1 MRDSFLK
8 KELIR
13 VRGQQLIINNLINKK
28 KFKIPIHLALG
39 HEALSVA
46 IAQNFSINDKLLLT
60 HRNIHYHLSLSKTL
74 NSSIE
79 AYELKR
85 KGLESGKY
93 GSMNLINKKKGII
106 YTSSILGNNLPVSLG
121 VAYAQKNKKNV
132 VFVVTGDGAIEEGSF
147 WESCVLAKSLNLK
160 LIFAVENNDWSM
172 YSSIKDRRSKIDLK
186 KFADSIGLK
195 YLYLESNDVVD
206 YFKKLKSYK
215 QFIKENSVPGIV
227 EVKLHTLGFKTIQ
240 RENKK
245 KFINYHHGG
254 IKDLKFYDNIILSK
268 SKKDPIFVMKSS

>member
-1 MRDSFLK
+1 MSNSFLK

-13 VRGQQLIINNLINKK
+13 VRSQQLVINNLIIQK

-46 IAQNFSINDKLLLT
+46 IAQNFSKNDKLLLT
-60 HRNIHYHLSLSKTL
+60 HRNIHYHLSLNKSL

-79 AYELKR
+79 AYELKK

-121 VAYAQKNKKNV
+121 VAYAQKKKNI
-132 VFVVTGDGAIEEGSF
+132 VFVVTGDGAIEEGTF
-147 WESCVLAKSLNLK
+147 WESCVLAKSLSLK
-160 LIFAVENNDWSM
+160 LIFLVENNDWSM
-172 YSSIKDRRSKIDLK
+172 YSSIKDRRSKINLK
-186 KFADSIGLK
+186 KFSDSIGLK
-195 YLYLESNDVVD
+195 YLFLESNNVFD
-206 YFKKLKSYK
+206 YFKKIKLFK
-215 QFIKENSVPGIV
+215 QSIQNNNSPGIV
-227 EVKLHTLGFKTIQ
+227 EVKIHTLGFKTIQ
-240 RENKK
+240 KENKK

-254 IKDLKFYDNIILSK
+254 IKDLKFFDNIILSK
-268 SKKDPIFVMKSS
+268 SKKDPIFVVKAL

>member
-1 MRDSFLK
+1 MSNSFLK

-13 VRGQQLIINNLINKK
+13 VRSQQLVINNLIIQK

-46 IAQNFSINDKLLLT
+46 IAQNFSKDDKLLLT
-60 HRNIHYHLSLSKTL
+60 HRNIHYHLSLNKSL

-79 AYELKR
+79 AYELKK

-121 VAYAQKNKKNV
+121 VAYAQKKKNI
-132 VFVVTGDGAIEEGSF
+132 VFVVTGDGAIEEGTF

-160 LIFAVENNDWSM
+160 LIFLVENNDWSM
-172 YSSIKDRRSKIDLK
+172 YSSIKDRRSNINLK
-186 KFADSIGLK
+186 KFSDSIGLK
-195 YLYLESNDVVD
+195 YLFLESNNVFD
-206 YFKKLKSYK
+206 YFKKIKLFK
-215 QFIKENSVPGIV
+215 QSIQNNNSPGIV
-227 EVKLHTLGFKTIQ
+227 EVKIHTLGFKTIQ
-240 RENKK
+240 KENKK

-254 IKDLKFYDNIILSK
+254 IKDLKFFDNIILSK
-268 SKKDPIFVMKSS
+268 SKKDPIFVVKAL